1 MQKKIFRIRLG
12 RGIDQFKSKDKCL
25 REHTR
30 KVSKHISELR
40 ALISHPGRAA
50 VS

>member
-1 MQKKIFRIRLG
+1 MQKKIFRMRLSG
-12 RGIDQFKSKDKCL
+12 GIDQFKSKDKCL

-30 KVSKHISELR
+30 KVSKDLSELR
-40 ALISHPGRAA
+40 ALISHPGGAA